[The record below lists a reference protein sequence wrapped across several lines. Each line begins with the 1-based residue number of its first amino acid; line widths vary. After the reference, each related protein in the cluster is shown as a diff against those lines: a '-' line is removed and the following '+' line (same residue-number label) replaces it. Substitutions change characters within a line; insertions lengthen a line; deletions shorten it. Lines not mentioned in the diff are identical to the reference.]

1 MWLRR
6 MRYECAAPDDSPQT
20 RLKHPVIDAS
30 ESALHQPTLA
40 GRTAV
45 ALTSTL
51 SSMRCRFAR
60 PAGAACGS
68 GSTPQR
74 PRYPAL
80 PVALRR
86 IRRIPP
92 AAREEH
98 LHDRVFLVAE
108 TLFDEC
114 DQALR
119 TEEVVEG
126 GTKVIQ
132 VRDV

>member
-1 MWLRR
+1 
-6 MRYECAAPDDSPQT
+6 
-20 RLKHPVIDAS
+20 
-30 ESALHQPTLA
+30 
-40 GRTAV
+40 
-45 ALTSTL
+45 
-51 SSMRCRFAR
+51 MRCRFAR

-74 PRYPAL
+74 PRYRAL
-80 PVALRR
+80 LVALRR
-86 IRRIPP
+86 ISRIPP

-98 LHDRVFLVAE
+98 LHDRVLLVPE

-126 GTKVIQ
+126 GTKITHI
-132 VRDV
+132 RDI

>member
-51 SSMRCRFAR
+51 SSMRCRFIVPRMR
-60 PAGAACGS
+60 PAAPGLPRNGRAILLFQWLFAGYV
-68 GSTPQR
+68 GYR
-74 PRYPAL
+74 PL
-80 PVALRR
+80 PGRS
-86 IRRIPP
+86 ISM
-92 AAREEH
+92 
-98 LHDRVFLVAE
+98 
-108 TLFDEC
+108 
-114 DQALR
+114 
-119 TEEVVEG
+119 TEYS
-126 GTKVIQ
+126 
-132 VRDV
+132 